1 MDKNKAKYPPL
12 NIYYYHL
19 SKILFFLKYPFGLKG
34 IVVLGFNNFNDTL
47 TTSYL
52 KINGIMCCIVLKYL
66 YLCVIKL
73 RIKKVKAENP
83 ERSYHFLTAILIK
96 YSHETFIKLML
107 FLSSRE
113 K

>member
-73 RIKKVKAENP
+73 RIKKVKAEN
-83 ERSYHFLTAILIK
+83 SGK
-96 YSHETFIKLML
+96 KLPFSNRHL
-107 FLSSRE
+107 D
-113 K
+113 KV